1 MARARAC
8 AVAYRAGVVVGTVD
22 IDIVDDDSER
32 PRVVVRD
39 LLL

>member
-8 AVAYRAGVVVGTVD
+8 AAYRAGVIVGAVD
-22 IDIVDDDSER
+22 IDIVDDDGER
-32 PRVVVRD
+32 LRVVRD